1 MRDKYNLNTLPPG
14 VEEDYGNI
22 GDFVDTSKKDS
33 VKASVAIPGMAPED
47 RVESSSA
54 IPGLE
59 FHSTTDIQVD
69 LKKKQPFSK
78 PIPKSFQSS
87 WNTDNAPDSDRG
99 TKRPYEAGAGRG
111 GQVSG
116 LGPEIMA
123 PMSSGPGSGSI
134 PLAMLQQQA
143 ASIVAKGQI
152 IPLLPASPLYHS
164 LSGGE
169 AAIKD
174 VLVRELNIGS
184 SGGGGGGGFS
194 SIPGPAFNVN
204 PQGGQSFGGFN
215 QQGGGAGN
223 FGGNSFGGGGGGNR
237 RQNWDRGGRNNRI

>member
-1 MRDKYNLNTLPPG
+1 MG
-14 VEEDYGNI
+14 G
-22 GDFVDTSKKDS
+22 
-33 VKASVAIPGMAPED
+33 
-47 RVESSSA
+47 
-54 IPGLE
+54 
-59 FHSTTDIQVD
+59 D

-116 LGPEIMA
+116 LGP
-123 PMSSGPGSGSI
+123 GSI

-174 VLVRELNIGS
+174 VLVREPNIGS
-184 SGGGGGGGFS
+184 SGGGGGG
-194 SIPGPAFNVN
+194 
-204 PQGGQSFGGFN
+204 
-215 QQGGGAGN
+215 
-223 FGGNSFGGGGGGNR
+223 
-237 RQNWDRGGRNNRI
+237 